1 MAKYYDEHV
10 CLCVCLSARI
20 CHLLRNHTRDR
31 YQLFFLCMLPMGVAG
46 SSSGRVTKSQEE
58 WAVLGVSSTLTMHC
72 NAFAAKGISR
82 EGAMGVHSAG
92 EVCCCYRFRS
102 FRCHFGCLKTV
113 ERRTY
118 TAATHVRCRQL
129 LHNYES

>member
-1 MAKYYDEHV
+1 MMSTSV
-10 CLCVCLSARI
+10 CVSVCPRGYAISYGT
-20 CHLLRNHTRDR
+20 TRAIVTN
-31 YQLFFLCMLPMGVAG
+31 YFFLCMLPMGVAG